1 MKKQYKPK
9 QYSHIDYEALITYV
23 MKNRI
28 SVTEA
33 IKRLG
38 LEISRITVERNL
50 NNLEDSP
57 IVILYR
63 KKYIPK
69 MQSNIPKEIAQE
81 IQDLPD
87 KKVEIK
93 PSLEDR
99 YKKLLIMKEIVN
111 QCGGNLTQAAKVI
124 SSGNTPLGNVTISRQ
139 GLTKNMNNYEK
150 VEEEYKK
157 QKETVNQQERE

>member
-23 MKNRI
+23 MKNHI

-50 NNLEDSP
+50 NNMKNSP

-69 MQSNIPKEIAQE
+69 MQSNIPKEIVQE
-81 IQDLPD
+81 IKDLPD

-93 PSLEDR
+93 PSLEDTYR
-99 YKKLLIMKEIVN
+99 KLFIMKEIVN
-111 QCGGNLTQAAKVI
+111 QCRGNLTQAAKVI

-150 VEEEYKK
+150 VKEEYKK
-157 QKETVNQQERE
+157 QKESINQQERE

>member
-1 MKKQYKPK
+1 M
-9 QYSHIDYEALITYV
+9 
-23 MKNRI
+23 
-28 SVTEA
+28 
-33 IKRLG
+33 
-38 LEISRITVERNL
+38 
-50 NNLEDSP
+50 EDSP

-93 PSLEDR
+93 PSLEDTYR
-99 YKKLLIMKEIVN
+99 KLLIMKEIVN

-139 GLTKNMNNYEK
+139 G
-150 VEEEYKK
+150 
-157 QKETVNQQERE
+157 